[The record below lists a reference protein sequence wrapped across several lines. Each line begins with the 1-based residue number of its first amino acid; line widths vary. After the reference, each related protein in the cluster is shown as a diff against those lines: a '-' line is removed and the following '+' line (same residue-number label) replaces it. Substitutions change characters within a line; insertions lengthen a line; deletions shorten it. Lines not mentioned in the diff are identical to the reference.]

1 MKVKS
6 LLLSMC
12 AIAALASCSQ
22 NDDEITSVNDAPEAK
37 VTIKF
42 AGSGAAT
49 RAGGIGTNDAVVK
62 DLTVFFFN
70 ASGALIKTPQAI
82 ASQDLNTSMTLTT
95 TTDAASVFLA
105 ANIGGIDVSGATSI
119 ANLKKILVSSIG
131 TPTASDYLV
140 TQTKDNLTMGGWGA
154 VVMDAG
160 GNTGTAAVA
169 LHFIAAKI
177 NSLAVTWGAANQGHY
192 AGTEGDVVGDKWFT
206 IKRAYL
212 MLAQTNSPL
221 LPAAASPTQWN
232 GEFTPSAFAYA
243 GGVDWATSPWGQV
256 TPPVTPTPVLSSS
269 YMQSTIPAEAADA
282 VKILNDDASAG
293 TVTDPWYVF
302 ENNSTNLTGVI
313 LEVVH
318 QVKDQ
323 STGVIAN
330 KVGYLTVYFGEKDGN
345 TTQTKILAGHTHAIK
360 LTINA
365 SFDPNSGTG
374 GGTTPDPTKPSVA
387 ADITVAVTPAA
398 WTAAPVIEK
407 EFN

>member
-49 RAGGIGTNDAVVK
+49 RAGGIGADDAVVK

-70 ASGALIKTPQAI
+70 ASGALIKTPEVI
-82 ASQDLNTSMTLTT
+82 ASQDLSTAMTLKT

-105 ANIGGIDVSGATSI
+105 ANIGNLDVSGATSI

-131 TPTASDYLV
+131 NPSASDYPV

-154 VVMDAG
+154 VVMDADN
-160 GNTGTAAVA
+160 NTGTATVA

-177 NSLAVTWGAANQGHY
+177 NSLEVTWGTVNQGHY
-192 AGTEGDVVGDKWFT
+192 AENEGDVTGDKWFT

-221 LPAAASPTQWN
+221 LPAGASPTQWD
-232 GEFTPSAFAYA
+232 GEFTPEAFAYA

-256 TPPVTPTPVLSSS
+256 VPAVAPTPVLSSS
-269 YMQSTIPAEAADA
+269 YMRTIPAAVADA
-282 VKILNDDASAG
+282 VKILNADASAG
-293 TVTDPWYVF
+293 AVTDPWYVF

-313 LEVVH
+313 LEVVRLTA
-318 QVKDQ
+318 DR
-323 STGVIAN
+323 STEL
-330 KVGYLTVYFGEKDGN
+330 GYLTVYFGEKDGN
-345 TTQTKILAGHTHAIK
+345 KTQTKILAGHTHAIK

-365 SFDPNSGTG
+365 SFNPDNGTG

-387 ADITVAVTPAA
+387 ADIAVTVTPAE
-398 WTAAPVIEK
+398 WTAAPIIEK
-407 EFN
+407 EF